1 MPRWMSSLLAQVL
14 NHLAAD
20 TACRLGG
27 SLGILAW
34 YLGIRRSVVSYYLQ
48 RCLGLRGRA
57 RQRIARRSYATLGAT
72 FLELW
77 TVGGP
82 DGPERH
88 LEILTPRWQRSLHQ
102 RYPACIYVS
111 PHIGAWDIGGH
122 GLQRHAERMLVYAK
136 AQHSAEIDRVTNL
149 QRERL
154 GFRVLM
160 ARHGDRTAALSSLR
174 GLRSGTSLALL
185 TDQKPADEES
195 ELGIFLDQTTN
206 CHRGPAFFAQRAK
219 LPVVP
224 AFCVRRRAGRCV
236 LFVGRPLPLDDG
248 HLTQH
253 VMDCY
258 SAMIGA
264 FPGQYFWHHKR
275 FPRPALAPAAALP
288 GVMPLATLSQRRSA
302 IALPAAASA
311 SAQT

>member
-20 TACRLGG
+20 TACRVGG
-27 SLGILAW
+27 TLGILVW

-48 RCLGLRGRA
+48 LCLGLRGA
-57 RQRIARRSYATLGAT
+57 QRQRIARRCYATLGAT

-88 LEILTPRWQRSLHQ
+88 LEILTPHWQHSLHR

-136 AQHSAEIDRVTNL
+136 AQHSAEVDRVTNL

-174 GLRSGTSLALL
+174 GLRSGVSLALL

-195 ELGIFLDQTTN
+195 QRGRFLDQETN
-206 CHRGPAFFAQRAK
+206 CHRGPAFFANRAK

-236 LFVGRPLPLDDG
+236 LFVGRPLPVDEQ
-248 HLTQH
+248 LTQH

-258 SAMIGA
+258 SAMITA

-275 FPRPALAPAAALP
+275 FPRPVLSPTAPLPALMPLTTLTVRRAIAPAQTVAA
-288 GVMPLATLSQRRSA
+288 
-302 IALPAAASA
+302 AAAS
-311 SAQT
+311 